1 MDRLQVD
8 KKLRIAIVHDWLVVQ
23 GGAEK
28 VLAEM
33 LHCFPQAD
41 LFATVDFL
49 SERDFIGHRP
59 VQVSW
64 IQKLPF
70 AKKYYRTYLPLM
82 PLAVEQFDLSQY
94 DLIISSSHAV
104 AKGVL
109 VGPDQLHLCYCHS
122 PIRYAWDLQHQ
133 YLREAGLTRGLKA
146 FVARVIL
153 HYLRIWDLRTVPGVD
168 HFIANSKFIQR
179 RIHRLYRRPAQ
190 VIYPP
195 VAVDDFALTTQKEDF
210 YLTVSRL
217 VPYKQVK
224 LIAEAFAAMPER
236 RLVIIGD
243 GPQAEA
249 VRALA
254 HQHRNIQYLGEQP
267 FAVVKSHMQRAK
279 AFVFAAEEDFGI
291 APVEAQACGTPV
303 IAYGRGG
310 ATETILDVGSPSA
323 NAPFPGVNGQSLDET
338 TASAPT
344 GVFFASQTKAAICQ
358 AITTFEQHQHEFTPQ
373 ACRAN
378 ALRFSSSRFR
388 QQLTAYVTQAWAQ
401 FDQDTHKF
409 SEGPGR

>member
-1 MDRLQVD
+1 MD
-8 KKLRIAIVHDWLVVQ
+8 KGLRIAIVHDWLVVH

-33 LHCFPQAD
+33 LQCFPQAD
-41 LFATVDFL
+41 LFAMVDFL

-70 AKKYYRTYLPLM
+70 AKSLYRTYLPLM
-82 PLAVEQFDLSQY
+82 PLAVEQFDLAQY

-104 AKGVL
+104 AKGIL
-109 VGPDQLHLCYCHS
+109 VGPDQLHLCMCYS
-122 PIRYAWDLQHQ
+122 PMRYAWDLQHQ
-133 YLREAGLTRGLKA
+133 YLNQAGLTKGLKA
-146 FVARVIL
+146 ALARAML

-168 HFIANSKFIQR
+168 HFIAISKFIQR
-179 RIHRLYRRPAQ
+179 RILRLYRRPAE

-195 VAVDDFALTTQKEDF
+195 VAVDDFDLTIQKEDF

-249 VRALA
+249 VRAIA
-254 HQHRNIQYLGEQP
+254 YQHPNIQYLGEQP

-310 ATETILDVGSPSA
+310 ATETILGNGDPRASDQTAG
-323 NAPFPGVNGQSLDET
+323 PGD
-338 TASAPT
+338 ASASNIVGPT
-344 GVFFASQTKAAICQ
+344 GLFFASQTKAAICQ
-358 AITTFEQHQHEFTPQ
+358 AVTTFEQRQHEFTPQ

-378 ALRFSSSRFR
+378 ALRFSNSRFR
-388 QQLTAYVTQAWAQ
+388 QQFTAYVTQAWARFAQ
-401 FDQDTHKF
+401 EFRGL
-409 SEGPGR
+409 SN